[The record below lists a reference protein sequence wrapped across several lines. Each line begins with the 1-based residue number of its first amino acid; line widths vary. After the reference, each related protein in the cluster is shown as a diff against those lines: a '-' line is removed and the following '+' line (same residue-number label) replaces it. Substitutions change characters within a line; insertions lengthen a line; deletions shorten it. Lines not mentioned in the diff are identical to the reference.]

1 MHALQTSRPPLE
13 PREPSRIAPKR
24 KIRKRINS
32 NPYRVLA
39 VENTVKII
47 VNGLLIV
54 GAASALVK
62 LLPYSFS
69 QQAKLQ
75 EISKEVSLT
84 ENRVDNLQKDF
95 NRYFDPQQSQKIRQE
110 QSSRVE
116 PGQRQV
122 ILLDKA
128 AKPSQ

>member
-1 MHALQTSRPPLE
+1 MHALRESRPPLE
-13 PREPSRIAPKR
+13 PRQKSRTPKR
-24 KIRKRINS
+24 KIRKRVNA

-39 VENTVKII
+39 LENTVKLL

-54 GAASALVK
+54 GTASALVK

-75 EISKEVSLT
+75 EITTEVNLT
-84 ENRVDNLQKDF
+84 QNRVDNLQKDF
-95 NRYFDPQQSQKIRQE
+95 KRNFDPQQAQKIMQE
-110 QSSRVE
+110 QSNRVA

-122 ILLDKA
+122 IILDKPA
-128 AKPSQ
+128 SK

>member
-13 PREPSRIAPKR
+13 PREPNRIAPKR
-24 KIRKRINS
+24 KPRKRINS

-39 VENTVKII
+39 VENTVKIL

-62 LLPYSFS
+62 LLPYSIS

-84 ENRVDNLQKDF
+84 ENRVDNLQKDLQR
-95 NRYFDPQQSQKIRQE
+95 NFDPQQSQRIRQE
-110 QSSRVE
+110 QSGRVE

-122 ILLDKA
+122 IILDP
-128 AKPSQ
+128 AKSSQ

>member
-1 MHALQTSRPPLE
+1 MHALRESRPPLE
-13 PREPSRIAPKR
+13 PRRTNQTPRK
-24 KIRKRINS
+24 KIRKRVNA

-39 VENTVKII
+39 LENTVKLF

-54 GAASALVK
+54 GTASALLK

-75 EISKEVSLT
+75 EITTEVDLT
-84 ENRVDNLQKDF
+84 QNRVDSLQKDF
-95 NRYFDPQQSQKIRQE
+95 NRNFDPQQAQRIMQE
-110 QSSRVE
+110 QSNRVA

-122 ILLDKA
+122 IILDKTA
-128 AKPSQ
+128 SK

>member
-1 MHALQTSRPPLE
+1 MHALQESRPPLD
-13 PREPSRIAPKR
+13 RKQTSQTAPKR
-24 KIRKRINS
+24 KVRKRS
-32 NPYRVLA
+32 VANPYRALA
-39 VENTVKII
+39 LENTVKIF

-75 EISKEVSLT
+75 EITTEVSLT
-84 ENRVDNLQKDF
+84 KNRVDDLQKDF
-95 NRYFDPQQSQKIRQE
+95 NRYFDPQQSKKIMQE
-110 QSSRVE
+110 QSNRVE
-116 PGQRQV
+116 PGQRQI

-128 AKPSQ
+128 SK

>member
-1 MHALQTSRPPLE
+1 MHALQESRPPLE
-13 PREPSRIAPKR
+13 NKKTSRMAPQR
-24 KIRKRINS
+24 KIRKRATA
-32 NPYRVLA
+32 NPYRALA
-39 VENTVKII
+39 LENTAKIV

-75 EISKEVSLT
+75 EITTEVSLT
-84 ENRVDNLQKDF
+84 KNRVDNLQKDF
-95 NRYFDPQQSQKIRQE
+95 NRYFDPQQSKKIMQE
-110 QSSRVE
+110 QSNRVE

-122 ILLDKA
+122 IILDKA
-128 AKPSQ
+128 ASK